1 MKNKKIYKTRDLGCA
16 TYLKAKKYELES
28 IEKTGKLL
36 TFCFGDNDSENLD
49 KDAEG
54 YYKGDLI
61 SACSYWTE
69 IKFLKTIIHERGR
82 L

>member
-16 TYLKAKKYELES
+16 TYLKAKNYELQ

-36 TFCFGDNDSENLD
+36 TFCFEDNESKSVDD
-49 KDAEG
+49 TAGG
-54 YYKGDLI
+54 YYKGDVI
-61 SACSYWTE
+61 SACEYFSVL
-69 IKFLKTIIHERGR
+69 KFLKTIIHERGR